1 MSETPFETDIAA
13 MLASA
18 RVLDAPEAAKD
29 RLRTRLALSLPPMDP
44 TPGNGSHG
52 APAHR
57 APQPSSL
64 LPSSVP
70 TWTLGAA
77 LVFGAVLGLSVTRLF
92 PPEVRTVVVAQ
103 APASVAALASTKEP
117 AMQASGAGLTPDDLP
132 RVPSAAVT
140 FAPIAN
146 MGQDLSKERAIL
158 DIAKVALGR
167 GDASSALARIEEHA
181 RAFPRGALSEEREA
195 LAIQALA
202 SSGRVSEAKVRAV
215 RFAKSFPRSVLLPA
229 IQASVGETP

>member
-1 MSETPFETDIAA
+1 MSETPFENDISA

-18 RVLDAPEAAKD
+18 RVLDAPEGAKN
-29 RLRTRLALSLPPMDP
+29 RLRARLALSLPPMDP
-44 TPGNGSHG
+44 PPGNGSHG
-52 APAHR
+52 PTLEAPP
-57 APQPSSL
+57 APSL

-77 LVFGAVLGLSVTRLF
+77 LVFGAVIGLSATRLF
-92 PPEVRTVVVAQ
+92 PPEIRTIVVTAQAPVVVA
-103 APASVAALASTKEP
+103 ASAT
-117 AMQASGAGLTPDDLP
+117 AMQASSAGLTPDDLP
-132 RVPSAAVT
+132 RVRSAELASANITPSANV
-140 FAPIAN
+140 
-146 MGQDLSKERAIL
+146 GQDLSKERAIL

-167 GDASSALARIEEHA
+167 GDAASALARIEEHA

-202 SSGRVSEAKVRAV
+202 SSGRLSEAKTRAA
-215 RFAKSFPRSVLLPA
+215 RFGKSFPRSVLLPA

>member
-18 RVLDAPEAAKD
+18 RVLDAPDAAKD
-29 RLRTRLALSLPPMDP
+29 RLRARLALSLPPMDP
-44 TPGNGSHG
+44 TPGDGSHG
-52 APAHR
+52 APAQR

-64 LPSSVP
+64 IPSSVP

-77 LVFGAVLGLSVTRLF
+77 LVFGAAIGLSVTRLF
-92 PPEVRTVVVAQ
+92 PPEVRTVVVTAQ
-103 APASVAALASTKEP
+103 APASVAASSNAPTMPASV
-117 AMQASGAGLTPDDLP
+117 GLTPDDLP

-140 FAPIAN
+140 FAPLAN

-167 GDASSALARIEEHA
+167 GDASSALTRIEEHA

-202 SSGRVSEAKVRAV
+202 SSGRVSEAKTRAA